1 MKAVVYK
8 KYGTPQ
14 VAELA
19 EVAKPVP
26 KRNEVLVKVHASTV
40 NRTDAGYRSAQYFIS
55 RFFTGLLRPKNQ
67 ILGCEFAGCVEE
79 IGDDVTFF
87 KKGDRVFGFNDTGA
101 GGHAEFLTIAQTD
114 GITFIP
120 KQLSYIAAAPIAE
133 GAHYALGII
142 RAAGVI
148 KGQFV
153 LVNGA
158 TGAIGSA
165 AVQLLKYFGAT
176 VTATCATKNKELVKS
191 LGADHVIDYQISDFT
206 KTDQKF
212 DFIFDAVGKS
222 SFKKCKPLLCKRG
235 IYISTE
241 LGKYSANI
249 FLALITPVFKGKKVM
264 FPLPKMDKEVIRFL
278 GDLVEKENFIP
289 VIDSIYKMEQIV
301 EAYTYV
307 ESKQKVGNVVLQVVS

>member
-8 KYGTPQ
+8 KYGPPQ

-79 IGDDVTFF
+79 IGAGVTLFE
-87 KKGDRVFGFNDTGA
+87 KGDRVFGFNDASA
-101 GGHAEFLTIAQTD
+101 GGHAEFLTIAETD
-114 GITFIP
+114 AITLIP

-133 GAHYALGII
+133 GAHYALGDI
-142 RAAGVI
+142 RAAGVT
-148 KGQFV
+148 KGQLV

-191 LGADHVIDYQISDFT
+191 FGADHIIDYETSDFT
-206 KTDQKF
+206 NTEQKF

-222 SFKKCKPLLCKRG
+222 SFKKCKPLLRKQG

-241 LGKYSANI
+241 LGRYSANI

-264 FPLPKMDKEVIRFL
+264 FPLPTMNKEVIQFL
-278 GDLVEKENFIP
+278 KDLVEKGSFVP
-289 VIDSIYKMEQIV
+289 VIDRIYNMEQIV

-307 ESKQKVGNVVLQVVS
+307 ESKQKVGNVVLQIVF